1 MRKKKK
7 YLLLYYKWME
17 AGRLPKMGLCN
28 CFPNSNRSFK
38 LLTPT
43 ENDKVADNVYWAYG
57 RKVTRHVYST
67 RFPEATKFKFTPLRQ
82 NIVLLMAALN
92 DEL

>member
-7 YLLLYYKWME
+7 YLPLYYKWMN
-17 AGRLPKMGLCN
+17 AGRLPTMGLCN
-28 CFPNSNRSFK
+28 CLPNSGAFK

-43 ENDKVADNVYWAYG
+43 ANDKVADNTYWAYG
-57 RKVTRHVYST
+57 RKVTRVVFNTS
-67 RFPEATKFKFTPLRQ
+67 FPEATKFTPLRQ
-82 NIVLLMAALN
+82 NIVLLMAAMN